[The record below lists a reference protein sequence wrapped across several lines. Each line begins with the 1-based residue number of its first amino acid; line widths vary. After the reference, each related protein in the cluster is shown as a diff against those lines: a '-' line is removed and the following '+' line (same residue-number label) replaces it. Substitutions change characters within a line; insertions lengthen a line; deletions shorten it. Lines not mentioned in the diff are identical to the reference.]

1 MKEEEKEKMLMH
13 LKNTQKIKLT
23 ANIMEHLAA
32 EGQHIFSLEF
42 KRSTKTELE
51 RNITEYWRQIIEFL
65 SVFAGCSNR

>member
-1 MKEEEKEKMLMH
+1 MH

-42 KRSTKTELE
+42 KSSTKTELE
-51 RNITEYWRQIIEFL
+51 RNITEYWRQII
-65 SVFAGCSNR
+65 